1 MSTYDLFSRFYD
13 QYQMSKDDT
22 FLVVNRARLCHPVLL
37 VTKSELLLAG
47 SSSPRQI
54 WSWPSL
60 VLLAASSSAGEESVD
75 HESKPRETAWSRPR
89 SLPGL
94 RRWTPDR
101 MVMTEGVPVNL
112 TLQLIRREN

>member
-1 MSTYDLFSRFYD
+1 
-13 QYQMSKDDT
+13 MSKDDT

-75 HESKPRETAWSRPR
+75 HKKAVAGSHRQKASREKPRGVDPDLS
-89 SLPGL
+89 PGL
-94 RRWTPDR
+94 GGGHRTGWS
-101 MVMTEGVPVNL
+101 
-112 TLQLIRREN
+112 